1 MGVGWDEVEK
11 DELREAGRSYPHYC
25 TSAFLDVASLCCSKT
40 KQNKT
45 KTCLRSCMFYSKI
58 PEYEE
63 V

>member
-45 KTCLRSCMFYSKI
+45 KQNKNL
-58 PEYEE
+58 PEELH
-63 V
+63 VLF